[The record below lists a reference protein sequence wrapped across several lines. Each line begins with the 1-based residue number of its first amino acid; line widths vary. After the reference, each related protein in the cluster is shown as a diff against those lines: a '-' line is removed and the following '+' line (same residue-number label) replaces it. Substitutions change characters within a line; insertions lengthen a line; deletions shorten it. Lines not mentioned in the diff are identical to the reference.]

1 MIVFIDSGV
10 LGILANPNK
19 VGEISDCEQW
29 LYRLLSQGVYI
40 CSSDLC
46 DYEVRRNLIL
56 ETNKKPHLNSINNLD
71 ELRELIT
78 FLPVSASLLTQ
89 AASLWAKARIRG
101 MPTANDKNLDVD
113 IIICTQWQMLK
124 EEFPNRYI
132 VIATTNVKHL
142 SRFAVALSWKDIK
155 L

>member
-19 VGEISDCEQW
+19 NGEVSDCEQW
-29 LYRLLSQGVYI
+29 LYRLLSQGIYI

-56 ETNKKPHLNSINNLD
+56 ETNKKPHLNSIKNLD
-71 ELRELIT
+71 ELKELIT
-78 FLPVSASLLTQ
+78 FLPVSPSLLTQ
-89 AASLWAKARIRG
+89 AASLWAETRVRG
-101 MPTANDKNLDVD
+101 MPTSDDKTLDVD
-113 IIICTQWQMLK
+113 IIICTHWQMLK

-142 SRFAVALSWKDIK
+142 SRFAQALSWREIK

>member
-1 MIVFIDSGV
+1 MIVFIDSGI

-19 VGEISDCEQW
+19 KGEVSDCEQW
-29 LYRLLSQGVYI
+29 LYKLLSQGVYI

-56 ETNKKPHLNSINNLD
+56 ETNKKPHLNSIKNLD

-78 FLPVSASLLTQ
+78 FLPVSPSLLIQ
-89 AASLWAKARIRG
+89 AASLWAEARVGG
-101 MPTANDKNLDVD
+101 MPTADDKTLDVD
-113 IIICTQWQMLK
+113 IIICTHWQMLK
-124 EEFPNRYI
+124 EEFPSRYI

-142 SRFAVALSWKDIK
+142 SCFAEALSWRD
-155 L
+155 

>member
-10 LGILANPNK
+10 LGILANLNK
-19 VGEISDCEQW
+19 SGEAFDCEQW
-29 LYRLLSQGVYI
+29 LYRLFSQGVYI

-46 DYEVRRNLIL
+46 DYEVRRSLIL
-56 ETNKKPHLNSINNLD
+56 ENQKKPHLNSIQNLD

-78 FLPVSASLLTQ
+78 FLPISPLLLTQ
-89 AASLWAKARIRG
+89 AASLWAEARIQG
-101 MPTANDKNLDVD
+101 IPTANEKAIDVD
-113 IIICTQWQMLK
+113 IIICAQWQMLK
-124 EEFPNRYI
+124 EEFPSRYV

-142 SRFAVALSWKDIK
+142 SRFAEAQLWRNIN